1 MNDKLEKARKG
12 DLKTQREVIDA
23 IFNADSFEQMMSQLQ
38 PDDELWLR
46 QLANEKHDARAITLL
61 LVGME
66 NRYSTWDEEF
76 TDEDTGEPFTFTH
89 AESVDGETLFPRN
102 DVESLRLY
110 TLICQ
115 NWQQIDSAEL
125 YQIRNTIRCCTT
137 LDYTVLLHHLADET
151 NDKDAMS
158 ELAETYRYGDER
170 NGIYINRPMAKKY
183 YDMLG
188 EDYDPAEDDT
198 EDDPVETDYTLKG
211 NAETL
216 KGIRDTI
223 NDLCQRFG
231 TPDNEFGMF
240 VPLQPLMKLLVG
252 SDDEAYRGNVLRMEQ
267 MDANTLVL
275 YTESNNPG
283 PLYYALHQSFPNL
296 EIEES

>member
-12 DLKTQREVIDA
+12 DLEIQREVIDA

-38 PDDELWLR
+38 PDDEQWLR

-76 TDEDTGEPFTFTH
+76 TDEDTDEPFTFTH

-125 YQIRNTIRCCTT
+125 YQIWNIIRCCTT
-137 LDYTVLLHHLADET
+137 LDYTVLLHHLADEA

-252 SDDEAYRGNVLRMEQ
+252 SDDEAYRGNVMRMEQ

-283 PLYYALHQSFPNL
+283 PLYYALHQSFPDL

>member
-1 MNDKLEKARKG
+1 MNDKLENARKG
-12 DLKTQREVIDA
+12 DLETQREVIDA
-23 IFNADSFEQMMSQLQ
+23 IFNADSFEQIMSQVQ
-38 PDDELWLR
+38 PEDEQWLR

-76 TDEDTGEPFTFTH
+76 TDEDTDEPFTFTH

-125 YQIRNTIRCCTT
+125 YQIWNAIRCCTT
-137 LDYTVLLHHLADET
+137 LDYTVLLHHLADEA

-183 YDMLG
+183 YDMMG
-188 EDYDPAEDDT
+188 EDYDPAEDNT

-267 MDANTLVL
+267 KDANTLVL
-275 YTESNNPG
+275 HTESNNPG

>member
-12 DLKTQREVIDA
+12 DLETQREVIDA

-125 YQIRNTIRCCTT
+125 YQIWNAIRCCTT
-137 LDYTVLLHHLADET
+137 LDYTVLLHHLADEA

-170 NGIYINRPMAKKY
+170 NGIYINRPMAKKF
-183 YDMLG
+183 YDMMG
-188 EDYDPAEDDT
+188 EDYDPAEDNT

-252 SDDEAYRGNVLRMEQ
+252 SDDEAYRGNVMRMEQ
-267 MDANTLVL
+267 KDANTLVL
-275 YTESNNPG
+275 HTESNNPG

>member
-12 DLKTQREVIDA
+12 DLETQREVIDA

-38 PDDELWLR
+38 PDDEQWLR

-76 TDEDTGEPFTFTH
+76 TDEDTDEPFTFTH

-125 YQIRNTIRCCTT
+125 YQIWNTIRCCTT

-252 SDDEAYRGNVLRMEQ
+252 SDDEAYRGNVMRMEQ

>member
-12 DLKTQREVIDA
+12 DLETQREVIDA

-38 PDDELWLR
+38 PDDEQWLR

-76 TDEDTGEPFTFTH
+76 TDEDTGEPFAFTH

-125 YQIRNTIRCCTT
+125 YQIWNAIRCCTT
-137 LDYTVLLHHLADET
+137 LDYTVLLHHLADEA

-267 MDANTLVL
+267 KDANTLVL
-275 YTESNNPG
+275 YIESNNPG
-283 PLYYALHQSFPNL
+283 PLYYALHQSFPDL